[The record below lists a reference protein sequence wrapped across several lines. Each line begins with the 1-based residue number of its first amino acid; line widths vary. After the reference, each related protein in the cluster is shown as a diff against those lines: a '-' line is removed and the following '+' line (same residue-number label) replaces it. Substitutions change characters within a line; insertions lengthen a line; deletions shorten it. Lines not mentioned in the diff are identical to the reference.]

1 MKGGVGEGREGEGG
15 VGEGREGEGG
25 VGEGR
30 EGEGGVGEGREGEGR
45 AEVIEEGGVREENW
59 MRETHVDCGCMSL
72 SSLAWQRESAL
83 HTIGSSLTLP
93 RTSSDTSTTLFLQ
106 LIEEEQE

>member
-1 MKGGVGEGREGEGG
+1 MLETEVEESITMTEDGLDRTGKGREGEGG
-15 VGEGREGEGG
+15 V
-25 VGEGR
+25 
-30 EGEGGVGEGREGEGR
+30 GEGR
-45 AEVIEEGGVREENW
+45 AEVIEEGGVIEENW
-59 MRETHVDCGCMSL
+59 IKETHVDCGCMSL

-83 HTIGSSLTLP
+83 RTIGSSLTLP